1 MVEGVHKDTSNI
13 VSKYRTS
20 GMKNLKLFINIFI
33 SVMHLVSKKND
44 SFQSKTVLQR
54 DIEYMTCNSG
64 GNITGNHIL
73 HS

>member
-1 MVEGVHKDTSNI
+1 
-13 VSKYRTS
+13 
-20 GMKNLKLFINIFI
+20 MKNLKLFINSFI

-54 DIEYMTCNSG
+54 DIEYMTCKSG
-64 GNITGNHIL
+64 VNITGNHIL